1 MLRPLLLAA
10 GCVSLAMG
18 AVGVVLP
25 LLPTT
30 PFLLVAG
37 FCFARSSDRFHSWLM
52 SHPIFGPYI
61 HNFRSGHMSHKD
73 KARTIPLLWASILLS
88 AFLIGKMFAWIL
100 LPTIAVCV
108 SIYILRMKEPD

>member
-10 GCVSLAMG
+10 GCVSLTMG

-25 LLPTT
+25 LIPTT

-52 SHPIFGPYI
+52 SHPIFGHYI
-61 HNFRSGHMSHKD
+61 HNFRSGQMSRKD